1 LSLGQKLGV
10 ILKNTKL
17 FFNVLKSTGN
27 SGGKMK
33 RRELLKGMAAISASP
48 ILTTHALEENFMFS
62 EHDALIIVD
71 VQNDF
76 LPGGSL
82 GVVDGNAVI
91 PVINSC
97 IEMASA
103 NQLPMYAT
111 RDWHPI
117 DHCSFVENG
126 GTWPIHCVAGSEGAE
141 FSKELKLPNNIEI
154 IDKGTNRDKEAYSG
168 FQGTDLSERLNKK
181 SVNRVIVGGIATD
194 YCVLNTV
201 NDALDNNFEVIL
213 LTQAIRAV
221 NLNPDDGEKAI
232 KSMVNKGAKI
242 YDGLFL

>member
-1 LSLGQKLGV
+1 
-10 ILKNTKL
+10 
-17 FFNVLKSTGN
+17 
-27 SGGKMK
+27 MK

-48 ILTTHALEENFMFS
+48 ILTTYALEENFMFS

-91 PVINSC
+91 PIINSC

-103 NQLPMYAT
+103 DQLPMYAT

-126 GTWPIHCVAGSEGAE
+126 GTWPTHCVAGSTGAE

-154 IDKGTNRDKEAYSG
+154 VDKGTNRDKEAYSG

-181 SVNRVIVGGIATD
+181 RVNRVIVGGIATD